1 MKRSGKVLNSP
12 LLPRILWT
20 FLLAVSGL
28 GLLWGVGSAIT
39 GHRLNSRQAEV
50 AAKGAQ
56 VMPFDLE
63 QTTHQFEPLPDGGL
77 QTVTVKDA
85 AEPSQIAL
93 IQQHLQEEAAK
104 FQAGDFSDPA
114 AIHGHGMPGLKQLS
128 EGASDVVVEYKSLP
142 DGGQIRYTTSTGALI
157 SALHDWFAAQRSD
170 HGRHAH

>member
-1 MKRSGKVLNSP
+1 MQVAKSGRGWLIGVVAGATVGAIALTSLLLLRSHH
-12 LLPRILWT
+12 T
-20 FLLAVSGL
+20 AQ
-28 GLLWGVGSAIT
+28 
-39 GHRLNSRQAEV
+39 RQAEV
-50 AAKGAQ
+50 ATKGAA

-63 QTTHQFEPLPDGGL
+63 QTTHRFEPLPDGGL

-85 AEPSQIAL
+85 AEPSQITL
-93 IQQHLQEEAAK
+93 IQQHLQEEASK

-128 EGASDVVVEYKSLP
+128 EGASNVVVEYRPLP
-142 DGGQIRYTTSTGALI
+142 DGGQIRYTTSTGSLV